1 MSRIFLLSPAHAG
14 GKRAELLFNP
24 RATFALAQRL
34 HAGEAVPLGEI
45 YQFLSGLYFRGKL
58 AYATQ
63 FGWVN
68 GGWPGALVITPTRG
82 LLSTQAPTTLSDLRA
97 LATVDIHESEPRYRQ
112 PLLRDARKLAAN
124 AECDV
129 VLLGSISTA
138 KYAEPLL
145 SVFGERLWFP
155 IEFVGR
161 GDMSRGALMLR
172 CAREGRELAYQR
184 LAGAMTRGPRARR
197 ISEF

>member
-1 MSRIFLLSPAHAG
+1 MVRVFLLSPAHAG
-14 GKRAELLFNP
+14 GKRAEYLFNP

-34 HAGEAVPLGEI
+34 QSGEAVPLGEV

-58 AYATQ
+58 AYAAQ
-63 FGWVN
+63 FGRAIASRH
-68 GGWPGALVITPTRG
+68 GALIITPTRG
-82 LLSTQAPTTLSDLRA
+82 LLPVDAPTTLDDLRA
-97 LATVDIHESEPRYRQ
+97 LATVDIHENEPRYRR
-112 PLLRDARKLAAN
+112 PLLRDARRLAAD

-155 IEFVGR
+155 TEFVGR

-172 CAREGRELAYQR
+172 CAREGRELVYQR
-184 LAGAMTRGPRARR
+184 LAGAITRGPRARR
-197 ISEF
+197 VSQL